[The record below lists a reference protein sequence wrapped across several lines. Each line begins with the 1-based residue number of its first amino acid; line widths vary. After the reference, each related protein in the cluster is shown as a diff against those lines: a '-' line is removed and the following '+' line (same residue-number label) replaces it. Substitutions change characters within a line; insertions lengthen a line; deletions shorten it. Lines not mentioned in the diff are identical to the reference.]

1 MAAFPARDWLA
12 FVIFTSW
19 FYGIAI
25 GPTVPSKV
33 YIGKPLVWFA
43 YTFKIYILLM
53 FPAHSKSKGASTSQV
68 PFKCKR
74 HYD

>member
-33 YIGKPLVWFA
+33 YIGKPLV
-43 YTFKIYILLM
+43 
-53 FPAHSKSKGASTSQV
+53 
-68 PFKCKR
+68 
-74 HYD
+74 